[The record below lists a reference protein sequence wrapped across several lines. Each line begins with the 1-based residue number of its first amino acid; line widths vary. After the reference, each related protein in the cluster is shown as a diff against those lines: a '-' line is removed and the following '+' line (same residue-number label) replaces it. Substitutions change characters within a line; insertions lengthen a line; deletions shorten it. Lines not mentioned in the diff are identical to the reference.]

1 MQSHFLNNKNFP
13 LLLECQY
20 RTFSDQFLKGC
31 PKTSSPYSPMREDSF
46 SSTST
51 AESAGSISPPE
62 GRSPL
67 NKSKYQVTLQ
77 RRHKNYQVKKKTE
90 VKKFKKKNF

>member
-1 MQSHFLNNKNFP
+1 MTMQSHFLNSKNFP
-13 LLLECQY
+13 LILECQH
-20 RTFSDQFLKGC
+20 RNFSDQFLKGC
-31 PKTSSPYSPMREDSF
+31 PKTSSPCGSLREDSF

-51 AESAGSISPPE
+51 ADSIGSISPPE

-90 VKKFKKKNF
+90 VSENF